1 MWENILQKKARGS
14 ARRIDHNALAEAVR
28 IVTEGLG
35 TFFLGDVMD
44 DIKTEY
50 KNLLIEQ
57 GLSSTTP
64 PNVVRASVER
74 HARVRVNNYLV
85 TRKINSLGIHRK
97 KSKGLYVRREEQ

>member
-14 ARRIDHNALAEAVR
+14 ARRVDHNALTEAVR
-28 IVTEGLG
+28 TVTEELD
-35 TFFLGDVMD
+35 TFLLEDVMD
-44 DIKTEY
+44 DIKNEY

-57 GLSSTTP
+57 GASSTTP
-64 PNVVRASVER
+64 PNIVRASVAR

-85 TRKINSLGIHRK
+85 SRKINSLGIHRR